1 MAQTRE
7 ADRVTPHSP
16 GLPKPRLWWLLA
28 FHLAMIAIVVGLAR
42 LTTGF
47 ATGPLL
53 EDELRD
59 LAGGPLAGAVN
70 QPAWSGRGW
79 LVAVVAMVSAL
90 LLMLPIAWAY
100 VATREERKV
109 DRSVVTTITLLP
121 IAVAAILVIVQ
132 DSLAV
137 AFSLAGIA
145 GLVRFR
151 NALDDTKDAMYVF
164 VAIAVGLGAGVGA
177 LEASAALSGLFNL
190 VVIALWK
197 WNRSHPAIADIALG
211 ERHVPEGQ
219 SVLEA
224 LRAPDDGAVH
234 PAPVA
239 EWLEVADAKP
249 LTPSAEA
256 GAQTSET
263 DNRSEARNG
272 GEKKARR
279 QGILRV
285 RAANDV
291 ATRRTIDEVLGS
303 VAKRWTLESEEP
315 GADGLP
321 ALTYQVQLKKRRE
334 WSELLEALQ
343 QKLGPELSARVADSA
358 SGQEPE

>member
-1 MAQTRE
+1 MRATHEPE
-7 ADRVTPHSP
+7 AALSKQEE
-16 GLPKPRLWWLLA
+16 LPKPRLWWLAA
-28 FHLAMIAIVVGLAR
+28 FHVTVIAAVVGLAR

-47 ATGPLL
+47 ATAPLL

-59 LAGGPLAGAVN
+59 LTRSPLPGAVH

-100 VATREERKV
+100 VATRDSRKV

-197 WNRSHPAIADIALG
+197 WNRSQPVIADIALG
-211 ERHVPEGQ
+211 EQ
-219 SVLEA
+219 SVPRGKTILDTLLPTKEA
-224 LRAPDDGAVH
+224 GPH

-239 EWLEVADAKP
+239 EWYEATEAKP
-249 LTPSAEA
+249 LVDTPRNDGD
-256 GAQTSET
+256 GASPKRE
-263 DNRSEARNG
+263 
-272 GEKKARR
+272 
-279 QGILRV
+279 GILRV
-285 RAANDV
+285 RAADNV
-291 ATRRTIDEVLGS
+291 ETRRTIKDVVEAR
-303 VAKRWTLESEEP
+303 AKRWVLESEEP
-315 GADGLP
+315 GPDGLP
-321 ALTYQVQLKKRRE
+321 ALTYRVRLKKRRE

-343 QKLGPELSARVADSA
+343 TRLGPQLAAPEAEQQDARAVNR
-358 SGQEPE
+358 GHG

>member
-7 ADRVTPHSP
+7 ADRVTPHAP

-28 FHLAMIAIVVGLAR
+28 FHITMIAIVVGLAR

-47 ATGPLL
+47 AAGPLL

-197 WNRSHPAIADIALG
+197 WNRAHPAIADIALG
-211 ERHVPEGQ
+211 EREVPQGQ
-219 SVLEA
+219 SVMDA
-224 LRAPDDGAVH
+224 LRAPDEGEVH

-239 EWLEVADAKP
+239 EWLEVAEAKP
-249 LTPSAEA
+249 LTDSAEGSAKASQA
-256 GAQTSET
+256 G
-263 DNRSEARNG
+263 NG
-272 GEKKARR
+272 GEKKPRR

-291 ATRRTIDEVLGS
+291 ATRRSIDEVLS
-303 VAKRWTLESEEP
+303 TVAKRWTLESEEP
-315 GADGLP
+315 DPDGLP
-321 ALTYQVQLKKRRE
+321 ALTYQVQLKKRHE
-334 WSELLEALQ
+334 WSELLEGLQ
-343 QKLGPELSARVADSA
+343 QKLGPELSARVADTA
-358 SGQEPE
+358 SGQEPR